1 MKGERSILSTALDTT
16 KIQQKKKNC
25 TALSFGRPTGHFM
38 TRETVEEQ
46 KQSLSLYEFCIAINI
61 GPLPVPGK

>member
-1 MKGERSILSTALDTT
+1 MKGERSILSIALDTT
-16 KIQQKKKNC
+16 EEKNC

-38 TRETVEEQ
+38 TRETVKEQ
-46 KQSLSLYEFCIAINI
+46 KPSLSLYEFCIAINI